1 MCVSGQGLSKRS
13 QHGLSEPQ
21 IGDESSREKSRGLR
35 KELVHGPKAAHG
47 RSSLQPVTAWRKC
60 SVTPP
65 PTASRFRARRQAVP
79 RNHAA
84 LAQLLAER
92 VTGSFRNPLWS
103 SHPGTDCT
111 APSKYYLRPP
121 GFPAPGTPAQ
131 SSSQLAE
138 GLPRAP

>member
-1 MCVSGQGLSKRS
+1 MSGQGLSKRS

-65 PTASRFRARRQAVP
+65 PQPLPDSEPEDKLFPGIMQHWPSFSLRGLLDPSETPCGPHILGLTAL
-79 RNHAA
+79 H
-84 LAQLLAER
+84 L
-92 VTGSFRNPLWS
+92 
-103 SHPGTDCT
+103 
-111 APSKYYLRPP
+111 PS
-121 GFPAPGTPAQ
+121 TI
-131 SSSQLAE
+131 
-138 GLPRAP
+138 